1 MTNYS
6 ENPGM
11 VRVDYFKESGKW
23 YMTEA
28 VDMSEF
34 WDYAITPSD
43 AVQAALKKAGR
54 WLPHFNIVALEP
66 YHKSAYPV
74 MFPANSEVL

>member
-6 ENPGM
+6 ENSGM
-11 VRVDYFKESGKW
+11 VRVDFFKESGKW

-28 VDMSEF
+28 VDMSDF
-34 WDYAITPSD
+34 WDYGIIPHD
-43 AVQAALKKAGR
+43 AVEAALEAKGR
-54 WLPHFNIVALEP
+54 NLKHFTRVVLEP

-74 MFPANSEVL
+74 FLKAEEA

>member
-6 ENPGM
+6 NNPGM
-11 VRVDYFKESGKW
+11 VRVEFFKPNGKW

-28 VDMSEF
+28 HDMSEF
-34 WDYAITPSD
+34 WDYGIIPHD
-43 AVQAALKKAGR
+43 AVKAALEKAGR
-54 WLPHFNIVALEP
+54 WLPHFTIVVLEP

-74 MFPANSEVL
+74 MFVADPWED

>member
-6 ENPGM
+6 NNPGS
-11 VRVDYFKESGKW
+11 VRVDFFKESGKW

-34 WDYAITPSD
+34 WDFGNTPHD
-43 AVQAALKKAGR
+43 AVTAALEAKGR
-54 WLPHFNIVALEP
+54 NLKHFTRVVLEP

-74 MFPANSEVL
+74 MLKAESE